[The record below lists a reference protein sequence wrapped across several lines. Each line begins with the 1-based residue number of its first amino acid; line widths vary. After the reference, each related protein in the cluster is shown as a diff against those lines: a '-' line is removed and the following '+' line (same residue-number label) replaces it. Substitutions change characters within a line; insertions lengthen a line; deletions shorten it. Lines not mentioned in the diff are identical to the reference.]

1 MLLTKDLINNNN
13 LSNNTKISQK
23 LSELA
28 QGYFQNPNP
37 NDLEQIFVLIE
48 RLLIQS
54 RLFSTLADYYQSFF
68 KFWSKVGRLVKIFIA
83 W

>member
-37 NDLEQIFVLIE
+37 NDLEQIFAFCKQSKDNSLISRSHLVSVLEKSGITD
-48 RLLIQS
+48 LQI
-54 RLFSTLADYYQSFF
+54 
-68 KFWSKVGRLVKIFIA
+68 IN
-83 W
+83 